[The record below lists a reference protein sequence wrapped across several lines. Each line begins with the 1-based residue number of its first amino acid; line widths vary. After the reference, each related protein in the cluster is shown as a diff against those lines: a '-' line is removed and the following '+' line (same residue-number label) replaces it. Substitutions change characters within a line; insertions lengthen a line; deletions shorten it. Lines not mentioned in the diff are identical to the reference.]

1 MLLTVVIFVVLVVPA
16 LLTVIILLLTIVIF
30 VVFVT
35 PVLLTE
41 TKAEESEMSDP
52 LLIVAA

>member
-1 MLLTVVIFVVLVVPA
+1 MLLTVVIFVVFATPA
-16 LLTVIILLLTIVIF
+16 LLTVIILLLINVIF
-30 VVFVT
+30 AVFAT

-41 TKAEESEMSDP
+41 TNAEESEISDP